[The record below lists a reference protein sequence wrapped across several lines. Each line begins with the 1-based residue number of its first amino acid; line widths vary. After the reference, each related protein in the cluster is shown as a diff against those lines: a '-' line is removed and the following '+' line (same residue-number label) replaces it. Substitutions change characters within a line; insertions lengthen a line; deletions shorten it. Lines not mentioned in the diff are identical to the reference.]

1 MKMIIVKSGIVIT
14 LSFSSVTNFCETK
27 DHIFLTYVSTAYN
40 ITPTGTNDCLLTN

>member
-1 MKMIIVKSGIVIT
+1 MKIIIVKSGIVIT
-14 LSFSSVTNFCETK
+14 LSFSSVTNSCKTK